1 MSLTPGVILPC
12 YGPARHAQVST
23 SWNITWHQMVSSD
36 TKLDHFLYKLERL
49 FIGVLEGIFSIFC
62 RCKLIVPC
70 LDVFSIETH

>member
-36 TKLDHFLYKLERL
+36 TKLDNLVLTIFFTCQQDDRANLEMSQ
-49 FIGVLEGIFSIFC
+49 FSS
-62 RCKLIVPC
+62 L
-70 LDVFSIETH
+70 